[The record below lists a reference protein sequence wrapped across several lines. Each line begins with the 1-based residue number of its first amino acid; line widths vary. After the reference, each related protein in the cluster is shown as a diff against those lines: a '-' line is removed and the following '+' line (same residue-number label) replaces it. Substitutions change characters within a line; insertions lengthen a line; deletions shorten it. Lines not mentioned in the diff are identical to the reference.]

1 MAQTQEAPPA
11 TGAAQDWRSEYAYTA
26 GVQAFIYGFPYI
38 YNAKLRHDWVT
49 QARDPAVVPYAAVN
63 QFWHAARLIDATYR
77 DGGCPNNDALYS
89 LAWLD
94 LREGPVI
101 LSHPDMADRYFT
113 FELTGFTPWLRLPTD
128 AGTTLPR
135 AGQPGH
141 GRTAYLR
148 RQPARIV
155 DGRMEGGYTG
165 AFELICGQ
173 CGDHPYLDYSQIP
186 PRLQQ
191 IRGPYTKERAWPRMR
206 TTSGS
211 EPAADGHRTRG
222 ASPARP
228 GQEPARA
235 GAGGWPASL
244 EPSPRVGGADMTD
257 QPNQELPPATRRRLI
272 IAAVLRGLVVTTVL
286 VVLYYLMPLDQP
298 WDTGTAV
305 RLVIGLLV
313 FAGITVWQ
321 VKAVAGS
328 RYPGLRAAEAL
339 GLIIP
344 LYLLLFAST
353 YFLME
358 RASAANFTQSLS
370 RTDALYFSVT
380 VFTTVGF
387 GDIAAKSETARVV
400 LIVQML
406 ADLALLGAGAR
417 VLLGAVRRG
426 QQRRSGTDDG
436 DGPAST

>member
-1 MAQTQEAPPA
+1 
-11 TGAAQDWRSEYAYTA
+11 
-26 GVQAFIYGFPYI
+26 
-38 YNAKLRHDWVT
+38 
-49 QARDPAVVPYAAVN
+49 
-63 QFWHAARLIDATYR
+63 
-77 DGGCPNNDALYS
+77 
-89 LAWLD
+89 
-94 LREGPVI
+94 
-101 LSHPDMADRYFT
+101 
-113 FELTGFTPWLRLPTD
+113 
-128 AGTTLPR
+128 
-135 AGQPGH
+135 
-141 GRTAYLR
+141 
-148 RQPARIV
+148 
-155 DGRMEGGYTG
+155 
-165 AFELICGQ
+165 
-173 CGDHPYLDYSQIP
+173 
-186 PRLQQ
+186 
-191 IRGPYTKERAWPRMR
+191 
-206 TTSGS
+206 
-211 EPAADGHRTRG
+211 
-222 ASPARP
+222 
-228 GQEPARA
+228 
-235 GAGGWPASL
+235 
-244 EPSPRVGGADMTD
+244 MTD
-257 QPNQELPPATRRRLI
+257 QPNQELSAPPRRLI
-272 IAAVLRGLVVTTVL
+272 IGALLRGLVVTTVL

-417 VLLGAVRRG
+417 VLLGAVHRG
-426 QQRRSGTDDG
+426 QQRRSDTSDG
-436 DGPAST
+436 DGPATR